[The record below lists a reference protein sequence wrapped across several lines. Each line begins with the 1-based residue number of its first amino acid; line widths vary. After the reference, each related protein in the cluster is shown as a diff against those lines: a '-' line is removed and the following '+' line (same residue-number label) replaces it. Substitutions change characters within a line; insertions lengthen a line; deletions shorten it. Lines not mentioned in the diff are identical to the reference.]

1 MDNIGTNLEVRSMFF
16 VFVLIRMAP
25 GPEDAGYEL
34 ESAVTRHART
44 SPCLSHH
51 WSAAVSHNPGAGA
64 AASLSAHTSL
74 APTTGSL
81 SVVVFTILAPVQVGG
96 MEDGGHRILLIRSGR
111 LLEVVAVPG
120 ACDHQRT
127 TEEKAGSISSGR
139 GRGGWCRQRPPPP
152 EDLCEAEV
160 SPAAAALWRLHHH
173 SALHQSAGA
182 DLPPLLSYNDI
193 CNVCCLHW
201 LHSLWKMYKLLYHL
215 INLNYKYLQIRQNSW
230 E

>member
-64 AASLSAHTSL
+64 AATLTPELSR

-81 SVVVFTILAPVQVGG
+81 SVVVFTILAPVQMFG

-127 TEEKAGSISSGR
+127 TEEKAGSISSGRGR

-182 DLPPLLSYNDI
+182 DLPPSSPLMIFAMYV
-193 CNVCCLHW
+193 VCTDCTLCE
-201 LHSLWKMYKLLYHL
+201 KCTNFY
-215 INLNYKYLQIRQNSW
+215 II
-230 E
+230 